1 MTMLWTGC
9 LQQEPCFNP
18 QYGIFPHFPKA
29 PSRGFFMGARD
40 SQPPALFLFLKGV
53 KHGKPDIWWHQPERD

>member
-29 PSRGFFMGARD
+29 PTRGFFHAR
-40 SQPPALFLFLKGV
+40 L
-53 KHGKPDIWWHQPERD
+53 ERVFVTQTKE

>member
-40 SQPPALFLFLKGV
+40 SQPPALFFI
-53 KHGKPDIWWHQPERD
+53 PQRS